1 MLLVITKF
9 VVFLVFSFLENRIWL
24 FIEMSRMT
32 KDFLSGILLVLSV
45 IIRYVCVGGG
55 IEKK

>member
-45 IIRYVCVGGG
+45 IIRYVCEGG
-55 IEKK
+55 KN